1 MKGRAMTFFGYLA
14 ESSGNDLTDSEIADL
29 VELGILDLYEVGKVR
44 CEKLLG
50 IQLVPSNKVLAY
62 FYQSVQVHTRTYSI
76 VDLGTVGSS
85 EVFLSLRY
93 SKEGQPDS
101 KYYGVGK
108 PILSKFRF
116 YNVQGVTI
124 PLSCHSE
131 NEVEDLII
139 AGWQKQH
146 YFTPIGRL
154 TREVYLSAVENRYY
168 ELPKY

>member
-1 MKGRAMTFFGYLA
+1 MTFFGYLA

-50 IQLVPSNKVLAY
+50 IQLVPNNVLAY
-62 FYQSVQVHTRTYSI
+62 AYQPALVHTRTYSI
-76 VDLGTVGSS
+76 VDPGTVGSS

-108 PILSKFRF
+108 PILSKFLF

-139 AGWQKQH
+139 AGWQTQL

-168 ELPKY
+168 ELPRY